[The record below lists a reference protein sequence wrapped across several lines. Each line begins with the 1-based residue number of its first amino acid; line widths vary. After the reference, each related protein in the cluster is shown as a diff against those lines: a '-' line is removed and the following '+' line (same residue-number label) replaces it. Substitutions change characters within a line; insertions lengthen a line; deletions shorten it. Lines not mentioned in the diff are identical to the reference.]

1 MPKLGP
7 MGTEM
12 TMVSLNTSDRY
23 RTLERLRDRLA
34 EQLDVTESARDVC
47 ALARRLM
54 VVLTELDD
62 MPQSGPVSKAD
73 EIAERRRQR
82 RAAQRG

>member
-1 MPKLGP
+1 MPKKLGP
-7 MGTEM
+7 MGREM
-12 TMVSLNTSDRY
+12 TMVSLATSDRF

-47 ALARRLM
+47 ALGLRLQS
-54 VVLTELDD
+54 VLEELDN

-82 RAAQRG
+82 RAQHS

>member
-7 MGTEM
+7 MGQPM
-12 TMVSLNTSDRY
+12 TLVSLNTSDSF
-23 RTLERLRDRLA
+23 RTLEALRDRLA
-34 EQLDVTESARDVC
+34 EQLDVTESTRDVC
-47 ALARRLM
+47 ALGLRLQS
-54 VVLTELDD
+54 VLEELDN

-82 RAAQRG
+82 RAQHS

>member
-7 MGTEM
+7 MGREM
-12 TMVSLNTSDRY
+12 TMVSLCLDDRY
-23 RTLERLRDRLA
+23 RTLQRLRDRLG

-47 ALARRLM
+47 ALARRLEA
-54 VVLTELDD
+54 VLKELDD

-73 EIAERRRQR
+73 EIAARRAAR